1 MCSRFLRDRCISSPP
16 TAARVKHFGMD
27 RCHASQPLRGLNISG
42 SCQQTAA
49 RVQQVASKNST
60 NRIEPESATN
70 RGMPS
75 ALHSQPNSVYSVPQ
89 TIGQKLVDLRGL
101 ISRFVVSQS
110 LIILAIWFVTAF
122 WTFGLLDYLPAK
134 LGAAESPQAVRVVML
149 ILLIA
154 VSIYLLF
161 HFLWQRWRVRWSD
174 SSLAL
179 LIENKHLE
187 FQSSLVTTVQAA
199 HPTAMVNT
207 SLEEHPLR
215 SGLLELSR
223 DKASELIETVDVNHL
238 VRFRPLQMQL
248 VVLGVLLGTSCVA
261 TLVQPAWTLHWAKRF
276 FALSDVPWPRSTELG
291 VDGIEMDVPTFTGRN
306 TRQRYLVPF
315 RDGVASVPK
324 GQACQLKTWAKLT
337 GKIVPEV
344 CTVYYRDNAGNR
356 GRANMR
362 RLTADKQQQPFVL
375 DGPPLESV
383 NESLWLSVT
392 GGDARISNLQLSSVD
407 APLVTELQ
415 INVTYP
421 EYLQRSTKATWG
433 NETIPYRT
441 GMRLPQGS
449 QLELH
454 LQTNK
459 SVERCDYMVVRAGD
473 ALEKSKLPE
482 QSMAISEKPTVFQ
495 MPLGSLDGNLLI
507 ELRLWGTDGICSSR
521 IQQFVVSAINDQ
533 PPQIDLVLQGIGTSI
548 TENAI
553 LPLSGKI
560 KDDYDVKS
568 AWIETVLDESPL
580 LKTPLSVQ
588 PDGKAASQLDLK
600 EMRDGGQLATKVGST
615 LGLTVAAEDYLNL
628 RDEPHIGRASLI
640 QLGVVTPEQLL
651 IMLERRE
658 LAMRARLEQIIGELS
673 QMRDLLVN
681 MQRASKESLL
691 APDPQKD
698 IAAEGSEKVVGQPV
712 LKLTPD
718 ALEASEASETEEN
731 TPARRERMQML
742 RSQQAESQMTKS
754 EGELRGVEREIH
766 QINQELI
773 NNRIDSIDRRTRLED
788 KIRKPL
794 LEVLDQSWA
803 PMASDIRAIEK
814 SYSRSSKSET
824 NVSELLPSSISKSN
838 QIIVAL
844 TAILNDMIDIQDFNE
859 VVDMVRGMID
869 LMYFPFNAAKL
880 AL

>member
-1 MCSRFLRDRCISSPP
+1 M
-16 TAARVKHFGMD
+16 
-27 RCHASQPLRGLNISG
+27 
-42 SCQQTAA
+42 QTVF
-49 RVQQVASKNST
+49 RSK
-60 NRIEPESATN
+60 PKSA
-70 RGMPS
+70 
-75 ALHSQPNSVYSVPQ
+75 YSIPQ
-89 TIGQKLVDLRGL
+89 SIGQKLVDLRGL

-110 LIILAIWFVTAF
+110 LIILAIWVVTAF

-134 LGAAESPQAVRVVML
+134 LGSAESPQAVRVVML
-149 ILLIA
+149 FLLIT
-154 VSIYLLF
+154 VSLYLLF
-161 HFLWQRWRVRWSD
+161 RFLWQRWRVRWSD

-179 LIENKHLE
+179 LIENKHPE

-199 HPTAMVNT
+199 RPTPMVNT
-207 SLEEHPLR
+207 AIEEHPLR
-215 SGLLELSR
+215 SGLLELAR
-223 DKASELIETVDVNHL
+223 DRASELIESVDVNRL

-248 VVLGVLLGTSCVA
+248 VVLGVLLGSSCIVA
-261 TLVQPAWTLHWAKRF
+261 LVQPAWTFHWAKRF

-315 RDGVASVPK
+315 FDGIASVPK

-344 CTVYYRDNAGNR
+344 CTVYYRDSAGNR

-362 RLTADKQQQPFVL
+362 RVTADKQQQSFVL

-383 NESLWLSVT
+383 NDSLWLSIT
-392 GGDARISNLQLSSVD
+392 GGDARISNLQLTSVD
-407 APLVTELQ
+407 APLVTQLQ

-421 EYLQRSTKATWG
+421 EYLQFSTKTNWG

-449 QLELH
+449 TLELL

-459 SVERCDYMVVRAGD
+459 SVSRCDYMIVRAGD
-473 ALEKSKLPE
+473 ISEKSSLPE
-482 QSMAISEKPTVFQ
+482 QTMTISEKQSKFQ
-495 MPLGSLDGNLLI
+495 LPLGSLDGNLFI
-507 ELRLWGTDGICSSR
+507 ELRLWGSDGICSSR
-521 IQQFVVSAINDQ
+521 VQQFVVSAINDQ
-533 PPQIDLVLQGIGTSI
+533 PPQVDLVLQGIGTSI

-560 KDDYDVKS
+560 KDDYDVKD
-568 AWIETVLDESPL
+568 AWIETVLDENPL

-588 PDGKAASQLDLK
+588 SDGKTASLLDLK
-600 EMRDGGQLATKVGST
+600 AMRDGGQLVAKVGST
-615 LGLTVAAEDYLNL
+615 LGLTLAAEDYLNL
-628 RDEPHIGRASLI
+628 RNEPHVGRASLI
-640 QLGVVTPEQLL
+640 QLAVVTPDQLL

-673 QMRDLLVN
+673 QMRNLLVN
-681 MQRASKESLL
+681 MQRASKDSLPT
-691 APDPQKD
+691 ADTAKD
-698 IAAEGSEKVVGQPV
+698 TTGDTKGERSNDV
-712 LKLTPD
+712 D
-718 ALEASEASETEEN
+718 AGEIIEAEEN

-794 LEVLDQSWA
+794 LEVLDQSWG
-803 PMASDIRAIEK
+803 PMASDIRSIEK
-814 SYSRSSKSET
+814 SYSRSAKSEV
-824 NVSELLPSSISKSN
+824 NVSELLPSSIIKSN
-838 QIIVAL
+838 QIIAAL
-844 TAILNDMIDIQDFNE
+844 TTILNDMIDIQDFNE
-859 VVDMVRGMID
+859 VIDMVRGMID
-869 LMYFPFNAAKL
+869 DQSKVLEKTKQEQKKQL
-880 AL
+880 LDLLK

>member
-1 MCSRFLRDRCISSPP
+1 MQSVLR
-16 TAARVKHFGMD
+16 
-27 RCHASQPLRGLNISG
+27 
-42 SCQQTAA
+42 
-49 RVQQVASKNST
+49 SK
-60 NRIEPESATN
+60 PKSA
-70 RGMPS
+70 
-75 ALHSQPNSVYSVPQ
+75 YSIPQ
-89 TIGQKLVDLRGL
+89 SIGQKLVDLRGL

-110 LIILAIWFVTAF
+110 LIILAIWVVTAF

-134 LGAAESPQAVRVVML
+134 LGSAESPQAVRVVML
-149 ILLIA
+149 FLLIT
-154 VSIYLLF
+154 VSLYLLF
-161 HFLWQRWRVRWSD
+161 RFLWQRWRVRWSD

-179 LIENKHLE
+179 LIENKHPE

-199 HPTAMVNT
+199 RPTAMVNT
-207 SLEEHPLR
+207 SIEEHPLR
-215 SGLLELSR
+215 SGLLELAR
-223 DKASELIETVDVNHL
+223 DRASVLIESVDVNRL

-248 VVLGVLLGTSCVA
+248 VVLGVLLGSSCIVA
-261 TLVQPAWTLHWAKRF
+261 LVQPAWTFHWAKRF

-315 RDGVASVPK
+315 FDGIASVPK

-344 CTVYYRDNAGNR
+344 CTVYYRDSAGNR

-362 RLTADKQQQPFVL
+362 RVTADKQQQSFVL

-383 NESLWLSVT
+383 NDSLWLSVT
-392 GGDARISNLQLSSVD
+392 GGDARISNLQLTSVD
-407 APLVTELQ
+407 APLVTQLQ

-421 EYLQRSTKATWG
+421 EYLQRSTKTTWG

-449 QLELH
+449 QLELL

-459 SVERCDYMVVRAGD
+459 SVERCDYMIVRAGD
-473 ALEKSKLPE
+473 TSEKSSLPE
-482 QSMAISEKPTVFQ
+482 QTMAISEKQSKFQ
-495 MPLGSLDGNLLI
+495 LPLGSLDGNLFI
-507 ELRLWGTDGICSSR
+507 ELRLWGSDGICSSR
-521 IQQFVVSAINDQ
+521 VQQFVVSAINDQ
-533 PPQIDLVLQGIGTSI
+533 PPQVDLVLQGIGTSI

-560 KDDYDVKS
+560 KDDYDVKD
-568 AWIETVLDESPL
+568 AWIETVLDENPL

-588 PDGKAASQLDLK
+588 SDGKTASLLDLK
-600 EMRDGGQLATKVGST
+600 AMRDSGQLVAKVGST
-615 LGLTVAAEDYLNL
+615 LGLTLAAEDYLNL
-628 RDEPHIGRASLI
+628 LNEPHVGRASLI
-640 QLGVVTPEQLL
+640 QLGVVTPDQLL

-673 QMRDLLVN
+673 QMRNLLVN
-681 MQRASKESLL
+681 MQRASKDSLPT
-691 APDPQKD
+691 ADAAKD
-698 IAAEGSEKVVGQPV
+698 TAAERSNDV
-712 LKLTPD
+712 D
-718 ALEASEASETEEN
+718 AVEINEAEEN

-754 EGELRGVEREIH
+754 EGELRGVEREIN

-794 LEVLDQSWA
+794 LEVLDQSWG

-814 SYSRSSKSET
+814 SYSKSAKSES
-824 NVSELLPSSISKSN
+824 NLSELLPSSISKSN
-838 QIIVAL
+838 QIIAAL
-844 TAILNDMIDIQDFNE
+844 TTILNDMIDIQDFNE
-859 VVDMVRGMID
+859 VIDMVRGMID
-869 LMYFPFNAAKL
+869 DQSKVLEKTKQEQKKQL
-880 AL
+880 LDLLK

>member
-1 MCSRFLRDRCISSPP
+1 MQKVLR
-16 TAARVKHFGMD
+16 
-27 RCHASQPLRGLNISG
+27 
-42 SCQQTAA
+42 
-49 RVQQVASKNST
+49 SK
-60 NRIEPESATN
+60 PKSA
-70 RGMPS
+70 
-75 ALHSQPNSVYSVPQ
+75 YSIPQ
-89 TIGQKLVDLRGL
+89 TIDQKLVDLRGL
-101 ISRFVVSQS
+101 VSRFIVSQS

-134 LGAAESPQAVRVVML
+134 LGAAESPRAVRVLML
-149 ILLIA
+149 LLLIA
-154 VSIYLLF
+154 VSLYLLF
-161 HFLWQRWRVRWSD
+161 RFLWQRWRVRWSD

-179 LIENKHLE
+179 LIENKHPE

-199 HPTAMVNT
+199 RPTAMVNT
-207 SLEEHPLR
+207 SIEEHPLR
-215 SGLLELSR
+215 SGLLELAR
-223 DKASELIETVDVNHL
+223 DRASELIESIDVNRL

-248 VVLGVLLGTSCVA
+248 IVLGVLLGSSCVVA
-261 TLVQPAWTLHWAKRF
+261 LVQPAWTFHWAKRF
-276 FALSDVPWPRSTELG
+276 FTLSDVPWPRSTELG
-291 VDGIEMDVPTFTGRN
+291 VDGIEMDVPTFTGRS

-315 RDGVASVPK
+315 RDGVAAVPK

-344 CTVYYRDNAGNR
+344 CTVYYRDSAGSR

-362 RLTADKQQQPFVL
+362 RLTADKQKQSFVL

-392 GGDARISNLQLSSVD
+392 GGDARISNLQLTSVD
-407 APLVTELQ
+407 APLVTQLQ

-421 EYLQRSTKATWG
+421 EYLQRSTKTTWG

-459 SVERCDYMVVRAGD
+459 SVARCDYVIVRAGD
-473 ALEKSKLPE
+473 TSEKSSLPE
-482 QSMAISEKPTVFQ
+482 QTMAINEKQSKFQ

-507 ELRLWGTDGICSSR
+507 ELRLWGSDGICSSR
-521 IQQFVVSAINDQ
+521 IQQFVVSAIKDQ
-533 PPQIDLVLQGIGTSI
+533 PPQVDLVLQGIGTSI

-553 LPLSGKI
+553 LPISGKI
-560 KDDYDVKS
+560 KDDYDVKD
-568 AWIETVLDESPL
+568 AWIETILDENPL

-588 PDGKAASQLDLK
+588 SDGKAVSQLDLK
-600 EMRDGGQLATKVGST
+600 AMRDGGQLMAKVGST
-615 LGLTVAAEDYLNL
+615 LGLNVAAEDYLNL
-628 RDEPHIGRASLI
+628 LNEPHVGRASVI
-640 QLGVVTPEQLL
+640 QLGVVTPDQLL

-658 LAMRARLEQIIGELS
+658 LAMRARLEQIINELS

-681 MQRASKESLL
+681 MQRASEDSLSIPNT
-691 APDPQKD
+691 ATDT
-698 IAAEGSEKVVGQPV
+698 AAEG
-712 LKLTPD
+712 LTD
-718 ALEASEASETEEN
+718 VDASERTEAEEN
-731 TPARRERMQML
+731 TPARRARMQML

-754 EGELRGVEREIH
+754 EGELRGVEREIN

-794 LEVLDQSWA
+794 LVVLDQTWG

-814 SYSRSSKSET
+814 SYSKSVKSES
-824 NVSELLPSSISKSN
+824 NVSELLPSSIGKSN

-859 VVDMVRGMID
+859 VIDMVRGMID
-869 LMYFPFNAAKL
+869 DQSKVLEKTKQEQKKQL
-880 AL
+880 LDLLK

>member
-1 MCSRFLRDRCISSPP
+1 MRIQGPKG
-16 TAARVKHFGMD
+16 A
-27 RCHASQPLRGLNISG
+27 
-42 SCQQTAA
+42 
-49 RVQQVASKNST
+49 NST
-60 NRIEPESATN
+60 NRIEPESDTN
-70 RGMPS
+70 SGMQSVLRSKPKS
-75 ALHSQPNSVYSVPQ
+75 AYSIPLS
-89 TIGQKLVDLRGL
+89 IGQKLVDLRGL

-110 LIILAIWFVTAF
+110 LIILAIWVVTAF

-134 LGAAESPQAVRVVML
+134 LGSAESPQAVRVVML
-149 ILLIA
+149 FLLIT
-154 VSIYLLF
+154 VSLYLLF
-161 HFLWQRWRVRWSD
+161 RFFWQRWRVRWSD

-179 LIENKHLE
+179 LIENKHPE

-199 HPTAMVNT
+199 RPTPMVNT
-207 SLEEHPLR
+207 SIEEHPLR
-215 SGLLELSR
+215 SGLLELAR
-223 DKASELIETVDVNHL
+223 DRASVLIESVDVNRL

-248 VVLGVLLGTSCVA
+248 VVLGVLLGASCIVA
-261 TLVQPAWTLHWAKRF
+261 LVQPAWTFHWAKRF

-315 RDGVASVPK
+315 SDGIASVPK

-344 CTVYYRDNAGNR
+344 CTVYYRDSAGNR

-362 RLTADKQQQPFVL
+362 RVTADKQQQSFVL

-383 NESLWLSVT
+383 NDSLWLSVT
-392 GGDARISNLQLSSVD
+392 GGDARISNLQLTSVD
-407 APLVTELQ
+407 APLVTQLQ

-421 EYLQRSTKATWG
+421 EYLQRSTKTTWG

-449 QLELH
+449 KLELL

-459 SVERCDYMVVRAGD
+459 SVARCDYMIVRAGD
-473 ALEKSKLPE
+473 TSEKASLPE
-482 QSMAISEKPTVFQ
+482 QTMAISEKQSKFQ
-495 MPLGSLDGNLLI
+495 LPLGSLDGNLFI
-507 ELRLWGTDGICSSR
+507 ELRLWGSDGICSSR
-521 IQQFVVSAINDQ
+521 VQQFVVSAINDQ
-533 PPQIDLVLQGIGTSI
+533 PPQVDLVLQGIGTSI

-553 LPLSGKI
+553 IPLSGKI
-560 KDDYDVKS
+560 KDDYDVKD
-568 AWIETVLDESPL
+568 AWIETVLDENPL

-588 PDGKAASQLDLK
+588 SDGKTASLLDLK
-600 EMRDGGQLATKVGST
+600 AMRDGGQLVAKVGST
-615 LGLTVAAEDYLNL
+615 LGLTLAAEDYLNL
-628 RDEPHIGRASLI
+628 RNEPHVGRASLI
-640 QLGVVTPEQLL
+640 QLGVVTPDQLL

-673 QMRDLLVN
+673 QMRNLLIN
-681 MQRASKESLL
+681 MQRASKDSLPT
-691 APDPQKD
+691 ADTAKD
-698 IAAEGSEKVVGQPV
+698 TTTERSNDV
-712 LKLTPD
+712 D
-718 ALEASEASETEEN
+718 AGEINEAEEN

-754 EGELRGVEREIH
+754 EGELRGVEREIN

-794 LEVLDQSWA
+794 LEVLDQSWG
-803 PMASDIRAIEK
+803 PMASDIRSIEK
-814 SYSRSSKSET
+814 SYSRSAKSEV

-838 QIIVAL
+838 QIIAAL
-844 TAILNDMIDIQDFNE
+844 TTILNDMIDIQDFNE
-859 VVDMVRGMID
+859 VIDMVRGMID
-869 LMYFPFNAAKL
+869 DQSKVLEKTKQEQKKQL
-880 AL
+880 LDLLK

>member
-1 MCSRFLRDRCISSPP
+1 MQSVLR
-16 TAARVKHFGMD
+16 
-27 RCHASQPLRGLNISG
+27 
-42 SCQQTAA
+42 
-49 RVQQVASKNST
+49 SK
-60 NRIEPESATN
+60 PKSA
-70 RGMPS
+70 
-75 ALHSQPNSVYSVPQ
+75 YSIPQ
-89 TIGQKLVDLRGL
+89 TIDQKLVDLRGL
-101 ISRFVVSQS
+101 VSRFIVSQS

-134 LGAAESPQAVRVVML
+134 LGAAESPRAVRVVML
-149 ILLIA
+149 LLLIA
-154 VSIYLLF
+154 VSLYLLF
-161 HFLWQRWRVRWSD
+161 RFLWQRWRVRWSD

-179 LIENKHLE
+179 LIENKHPE

-199 HPTAMVNT
+199 RPTAMVNT
-207 SLEEHPLR
+207 SIEEHPLR
-215 SGLLELSR
+215 SGLLELAR
-223 DKASELIETVDVNHL
+223 DRASELIESIDVNRL

-248 VVLGVLLGTSCVA
+248 IVLGVLLGSSCVVA
-261 TLVQPAWTLHWAKRF
+261 LVQPAWTFHWAKRF
-276 FALSDVPWPRSTELG
+276 FTLSDVPWPRSTELG
-291 VDGIEMDVPTFTGRN
+291 VDGIEMDVPTFTGRS

-315 RDGVASVPK
+315 RDGVAAVPK

-344 CTVYYRDNAGNR
+344 CTVYYRDSAGSR

-362 RLTADKQQQPFVL
+362 RLTADKQKQSFVL

-392 GGDARISNLQLSSVD
+392 GGDARISNLQLTSVD
-407 APLVTELQ
+407 APLVTQLQ

-421 EYLQRSTKATWG
+421 EYLQRSTKTTWG

-459 SVERCDYMVVRAGD
+459 SVARCDYVIVRAGD
-473 ALEKSKLPE
+473 TSEKSSLPE
-482 QSMAISEKPTVFQ
+482 QTMAINEKQSKFQ

-507 ELRLWGTDGICSSR
+507 ELRLWGSDGICSSR
-521 IQQFVVSAINDQ
+521 IQQFVVSAIKDQ
-533 PPQIDLVLQGIGTSI
+533 PPQVDLVLQGIGTSI

-553 LPLSGKI
+553 LPISGKI
-560 KDDYDVKS
+560 KDDYDVKD
-568 AWIETVLDESPL
+568 AWIETILDENPL

-588 PDGKAASQLDLK
+588 SDGKAVSQLDLK
-600 EMRDGGQLATKVGST
+600 AMRDGGQLVAKVGST
-615 LGLTVAAEDYLNL
+615 LGLNVAAEDYLNL
-628 RDEPHIGRASLI
+628 LNEPHVGRASVI
-640 QLGVVTPEQLL
+640 QLGVVTPDQLL

-658 LAMRARLEQIIGELS
+658 LAMRARLEQIINELS

-681 MQRASKESLL
+681 MQRASEDSLSIPNT
-691 APDPQKD
+691 ATDT
-698 IAAEGSEKVVGQPV
+698 AAEG
-712 LKLTPD
+712 LTD
-718 ALEASEASETEEN
+718 VDASERTEAEEN
-731 TPARRERMQML
+731 TPARRARMQML

-754 EGELRGVEREIH
+754 EGELRGVEREIN

-794 LEVLDQSWA
+794 LVVLDQTWG

-814 SYSRSSKSET
+814 SYSRSVKSES
-824 NVSELLPSSISKSN
+824 NVSELLPSSIGKSN

-859 VVDMVRGMID
+859 VIDMVRGMID
-869 LMYFPFNAAKL
+869 DQSKVLEKTKQEQKKQL
-880 AL
+880 LDLLK

>member
-1 MCSRFLRDRCISSPP
+1 MQSVLR
-16 TAARVKHFGMD
+16 
-27 RCHASQPLRGLNISG
+27 
-42 SCQQTAA
+42 
-49 RVQQVASKNST
+49 SK
-60 NRIEPESATN
+60 PKSA
-70 RGMPS
+70 
-75 ALHSQPNSVYSVPQ
+75 YSIPQ
-89 TIGQKLVDLRGL
+89 TIDQKLADLRGL
-101 ISRFVVSQS
+101 VSRFIVSQS

-134 LGAAESPQAVRVVML
+134 LGAAESPRAVRVVML
-149 ILLIA
+149 LLLIA
-154 VSIYLLF
+154 VSLYLLF
-161 HFLWQRWRVRWSD
+161 RFLWQRWRVRWSD

-179 LIENKHLE
+179 LIENKHPE

-199 HPTAMVNT
+199 RPTAMVNT
-207 SLEEHPLR
+207 SIEEHPLR
-215 SGLLELSR
+215 SGLLELAR
-223 DKASELIETVDVNHL
+223 DRASELIESIDVNRL

-248 VVLGVLLGTSCVA
+248 IVLGVLLGSSCVVA
-261 TLVQPAWTLHWAKRF
+261 LVQPAWTFHWAKRF
-276 FALSDVPWPRSTELG
+276 FTLSDVPWPRSTELG
-291 VDGIEMDVPTFTGRN
+291 VDGIEMDVPTFTGRS

-315 RDGVASVPK
+315 RDGVAAVPK

-344 CTVYYRDNAGNR
+344 CTVYYRDSAGSR

-362 RLTADKQQQPFVL
+362 RLTSDKQKQSFVL

-392 GGDARISNLQLSSVD
+392 GGDARISNLQLTSVD
-407 APLVTELQ
+407 APLVTQLQ

-421 EYLQRSTKATWG
+421 EYLQRSTKTTWG

-459 SVERCDYMVVRAGD
+459 SVARCDYVIVRTGD
-473 ALEKSKLPE
+473 TSEKSSLPE
-482 QSMAISEKPTVFQ
+482 QTMAINEKQSKFQ

-507 ELRLWGTDGICSSR
+507 ELRLWGSDGICSSR
-521 IQQFVVSAINDQ
+521 IQQFVVSAIKDQ
-533 PPQIDLVLQGIGTSI
+533 PPQVDLVLQGIGTSI

-553 LPLSGKI
+553 LPISGKI
-560 KDDYDVKS
+560 KDDYDVKD
-568 AWIETVLDESPL
+568 AWIETILDENPL

-588 PDGKAASQLDLK
+588 SDGKAVSQLDLK
-600 EMRDGGQLATKVGST
+600 AMRDGGQLVAKVGST
-615 LGLTVAAEDYLNL
+615 LGLNVAAEDYLNL
-628 RDEPHIGRASLI
+628 LNEPHVGRASVI
-640 QLGVVTPEQLL
+640 QLGVVTPDQLL

-658 LAMRARLEQIIGELS
+658 LAMRARLEQIINELS

-681 MQRASKESLL
+681 MQRASEDSLSIPNT
-691 APDPQKD
+691 ATDT
-698 IAAEGSEKVVGQPV
+698 AAEG
-712 LKLTPD
+712 LTD
-718 ALEASEASETEEN
+718 VDASERTEAEEN
-731 TPARRERMQML
+731 TPARRARMQML

-754 EGELRGVEREIH
+754 EGELRGVEREIN

-794 LEVLDQSWA
+794 LVVLDQTWG

-814 SYSRSSKSET
+814 SYSRSVKSES
-824 NVSELLPSSISKSN
+824 NVSELLPSSIGKSN

-859 VVDMVRGMID
+859 VIDMVRGMID
-869 LMYFPFNAAKL
+869 DQSKVLEKTKQEQKKQL
-880 AL
+880 LDLLK

>member
-1 MCSRFLRDRCISSPP
+1 M
-16 TAARVKHFGMD
+16 
-27 RCHASQPLRGLNISG
+27 Q
-42 SCQQTAA
+42 
-49 RVQQVASKNST
+49 
-60 NRIEPESATN
+60 
-70 RGMPS
+70 S
-75 ALHSQPNSVYSVPQ
+75 ALHSKPNSAYSVPQ

-110 LIILAIWFVTAF
+110 LIILAIWLVTSF

-149 ILLIA
+149 VLLIA
-154 VSIYLLF
+154 VSIYLLS
-161 HFLWQRWRVRWSD
+161 HFLWRRWRVRWSD

-179 LIENKHLE
+179 LIENKHPE

-199 HPTAMVNT
+199 QPTAMVNT
-207 SLEEHPLR
+207 SLDEHPLR
-215 SGLLELSR
+215 SGLLELAR
-223 DKASELIETVDVNHL
+223 DRAAELIESVDVNRL

-248 VVLGVLLGTSCVA
+248 VVLGVLLGTSCIA
-261 TLVQPAWTLHWAKRF
+261 ALVQPAWTLHWAKRF
-276 FALSDVPWPRSTELG
+276 FTLSDVPWPRSTELG

-306 TRQRYLVPF
+306 TRQRYMIPF

-362 RLTADKQQQPFVL
+362 RLTADKRQQPFVL

-421 EYLQRSTKATWG
+421 EYLKRSTKTTWG

-449 QLELH
+449 QLELR

-459 SVERCDYMVVRAGD
+459 SVERCDYVVVRAGD
-473 ALEKSKLPE
+473 ALENSKLPE
-482 QSMAISEKPTVFQ
+482 QSMAISEKQTEFQ

-533 PPQIDLVLQGIGTSI
+533 PPQVDLVLQGIGTAI

-560 KDDYDVKS
+560 KDDYDVKD
-568 AWIETVLDESPL
+568 AWIETVLDESTL

-588 PDGKAASQLDLK
+588 PDGKAVSQLDLK
-600 EMRDGGQLATKVGST
+600 EMRDGGQLAPKVGST

-673 QMRDLLVN
+673 QMRDLLLN
-681 MQRASKESLL
+681 IQRAAKDNNDQLS
-691 APDPQKD
+691 APDAAKD
-698 IAAEGSEKVVGQPV
+698 LAAERTEKAVGQPAQD
-712 LKLTPD
+712 LTP
-718 ALEASEASETEEN
+718 EASEAIELIQTEDN

-814 SYSRSSKSET
+814 SYSSSFKSQT

-869 LMYFPFNAAKL
+869 DQSKVLEKTKQEQKKQL
-880 AL
+880 LDSLK

>member
-1 MCSRFLRDRCISSPP
+1 MQSVLR
-16 TAARVKHFGMD
+16 
-27 RCHASQPLRGLNISG
+27 
-42 SCQQTAA
+42 
-49 RVQQVASKNST
+49 SK
-60 NRIEPESATN
+60 PKSA
-70 RGMPS
+70 
-75 ALHSQPNSVYSVPQ
+75 YSIPQ
-89 TIGQKLVDLRGL
+89 TIDQKLVDLRGL
-101 ISRFVVSQS
+101 VSRFIVSQS

-134 LGAAESPQAVRVVML
+134 LGAAESPRAVRVVML
-149 ILLIA
+149 LLLIA
-154 VSIYLLF
+154 VSLYLLF
-161 HFLWQRWRVRWSD
+161 RFLWQRWRVRWSD

-179 LIENKHLE
+179 LIENKHPE

-199 HPTAMVNT
+199 RPTAMVNT
-207 SLEEHPLR
+207 SIEEHPLR
-215 SGLLELSR
+215 SGLLELAR
-223 DKASELIETVDVNHL
+223 DRASELIESIDVNRL

-248 VVLGVLLGTSCVA
+248 IVLGVLLGSSCVVA
-261 TLVQPAWTLHWAKRF
+261 LVQPAWTFHWAKRF
-276 FALSDVPWPRSTELG
+276 FTLSDVPWPRSTELG
-291 VDGIEMDVPTFTGRN
+291 VDGIEMDVPTFTGRS

-315 RDGVASVPK
+315 RDGVAAVPK

-344 CTVYYRDNAGNR
+344 CTVYYRDSAGSR

-362 RLTADKQQQPFVL
+362 RLTADKQKQSFVL

-392 GGDARISNLQLSSVD
+392 GGDARISNLQLTSVD
-407 APLVTELQ
+407 APLVTQLQ

-421 EYLQRSTKATWG
+421 EYLQRSTKTTWG

-459 SVERCDYMVVRAGD
+459 SVARCDYVIVRAGD
-473 ALEKSKLPE
+473 TSEKSSLPE
-482 QSMAISEKPTVFQ
+482 QTMAINEKQSKFQ

-507 ELRLWGTDGICSSR
+507 ELRLWGSDGICSSR
-521 IQQFVVSAINDQ
+521 IQQFVVSAIKDQ
-533 PPQIDLVLQGIGTSI
+533 PPQVDLVLQGIGTSI

-553 LPLSGKI
+553 LPISGKI
-560 KDDYDVKS
+560 KDDYDVKD
-568 AWIETVLDESPL
+568 AWIETILDENPL

-588 PDGKAASQLDLK
+588 SDGKAVSQLDLK
-600 EMRDGGQLATKVGST
+600 AMRDGGQLVAKVGST
-615 LGLTVAAEDYLNL
+615 LGLNVAAEDYLNL
-628 RDEPHIGRASLI
+628 LNEPHVGRASVI
-640 QLGVVTPEQLL
+640 QLGVVTPDQLL

-658 LAMRARLEQIIGELS
+658 LAMRARLEQIINELS

-681 MQRASKESLL
+681 MQRASEDSLSI
-691 APDPQKD
+691 PNTSTDT
-698 IAAEGSEKVVGQPV
+698 AAEG
-712 LKLTPD
+712 LTD
-718 ALEASEASETEEN
+718 VDASERTEAEEN
-731 TPARRERMQML
+731 TPARRARMQML

-754 EGELRGVEREIH
+754 EGELRGVEREIN

-794 LEVLDQSWA
+794 LVVLDQTWG
-803 PMASDIRAIEK
+803 PMASDIRAVEK
-814 SYSRSSKSET
+814 SYSRSAKSES
-824 NVSELLPSSISKSN
+824 NVSELLPSSIGKSN

-859 VVDMVRGMID
+859 VIDMVRGMID
-869 LMYFPFNAAKL
+869 DQSKVLEKTKQEQKKQL
-880 AL
+880 LDLLK